1 MSPRRSV
8 QFLRFVL
15 HLYVYLGSAVVQCVL
30 LSVRQSIRNYIIF
43 SLQILF
49 CSSNE
54 GCVRCTVGGP
64 SLAGVSDVSICDACN
79 EENYVIVR
87 INPNNLAGDSLIVS
101 WVCMYSCTG
110 DTNCM
115 TLLLWYG
122 TFSCRGA

>member
-1 MSPRRSV
+1 MCTSQRTT
-8 QFLRFVL
+8 
-15 HLYVYLGSAVVQCVL
+15 
-30 LSVRQSIRNYIIF
+30 NYIIF
-43 SLQILF
+43 SLQILS

-110 DTNCM
+110 DTNCV